1 MLQQKNYTPGARAQ
15 RRKAKW
21 ESDHKHQHEP
31 EFHAQKQDV
40 KRIAGIITFVLI
52 VILLLILVPMLI
64 NGSF

>member
-1 MLQQKNYTPGARAQ
+1 MLQQKSYTPGARAQ

-21 ESDHKHQHEP
+21 DADHKHHQEP

-52 VILLLILVPMLI
+52 VILLLVLVPMLI
-64 NGSF
+64 NGGF